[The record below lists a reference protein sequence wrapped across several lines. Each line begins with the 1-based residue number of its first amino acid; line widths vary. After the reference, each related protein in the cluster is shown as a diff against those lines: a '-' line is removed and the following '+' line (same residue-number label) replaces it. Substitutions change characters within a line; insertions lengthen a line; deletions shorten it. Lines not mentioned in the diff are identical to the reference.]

1 MTEDYNNLD
10 IESKIES
17 ELFALVKS
25 ITNLNNKYE
34 KGIVNQNFF
43 KKALK
48 TTMINL
54 LKLNFTLKENKL
66 QLPDLLN
73 RMELTQDY
81 NSVINIINRISSL
94 NLSDNSLIT
103 KNEIFLE
110 LPGITSEITTSFITL
125 MDALTL
131 EGLIKNDL
139 IFNLFEELTYN
150 LGRFPGLDDILHRV
164 KSVQTYAL
172 NHGDRIFS
180 DPKLKEK
187 LIDDLYQIF
196 KEFQNKLNP
205 KPKAK

>member
-1 MTEDYNNLD
+1 MTEDNNNPET
-10 IESKIES
+10 ESKIES

-25 ITNLNNKYE
+25 ITNLNNKYQ

-48 TTMINL
+48 TTMNNI

-73 RMELTQDY
+73 RMDFTQDY
-81 NSVINIINRISSL
+81 NSAIEIINRVSSL
-94 NLSDNSLIT
+94 NLSDNSIAT
-103 KNEIFLE
+103 NNRTFLE

-131 EGLIKNDL
+131 DGLTKNDL

-150 LGRFPGLDDILHRV
+150 LGKFPGLDDILSRV
-164 KSVQTYAL
+164 KSVQTNAL
-172 NHGDRIFS
+172 NHDDQIFS
-180 DPKLKEK
+180 NTKLREK
-187 LIDDLYQIF
+187 LIEDLYQIF
-196 KEFQNKLNP
+196 KEFQNKLSL
-205 KPKAK
+205 KP

>member
-1 MTEDYNNLD
+1 MTEDNNNPD
-10 IESKIES
+10 TESKIES

-25 ITNLNNKYE
+25 ITNLNNKYQ

-48 TTMINL
+48 TTMNNL

-73 RMELTQDY
+73 RMDFTQEY
-81 NSVINIINRISSL
+81 NSAIDIINRVSSL
-94 NLSDNSLIT
+94 NLSDNSIAT
-103 KNEIFLE
+103 NNRTFLE

-131 EGLIKNDL
+131 DGLTKNDL

-150 LGRFPGLDDILHRV
+150 LGKFPGLDDVLSRA
-164 KSVQTYAL
+164 KSVQTNAL
-172 NHGDRIFS
+172 NHDDQIFS
-180 DPKLKEK
+180 NAKLRKK
-187 LIDDLYQIF
+187 LIEDLYQIF
-196 KEFQNKLNP
+196 KEFQNKLSL
-205 KPKAK
+205 KP